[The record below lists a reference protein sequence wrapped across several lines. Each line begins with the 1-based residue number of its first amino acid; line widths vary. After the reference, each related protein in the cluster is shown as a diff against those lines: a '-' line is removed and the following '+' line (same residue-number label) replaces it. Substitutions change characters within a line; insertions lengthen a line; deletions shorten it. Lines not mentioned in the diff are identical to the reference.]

1 VKPSPV
7 PPLFQPWFS
16 GRPAAAYLLSGD
28 GAGLA
33 DLVAELWM
41 GRFLE
46 EGATSELIRW
56 TPADLERES
65 PEAFFRTPSF
75 FSRFRVFVLPDLAE
89 VKKAP
94 REAILAYLA
103 APEPSVVLV
112 LPCSERNVAR
122 AVSAVSGVK
131 TMAPREEQV
140 VSALAGFAVAAARG
154 AGKEF
159 PSVAAEF
166 LVRWVGLDYSRLK
179 EEIGKLLSFA
189 GDRTEIGEEEV
200 KEICVAGGAVDPFV
214 LAKKLEDRD
223 MKGCL
228 SMFRK
233 FAAGAETADY
243 HGLVGAIAWSVR
255 KRLVARATTLSP
267 ERGGEILAALSRI
280 DRGMKGESGLSPEQ
294 LFEIQLLKLLG

>member
-1 VKPSPV
+1 MKPSPV

-16 GRPAAAYLLSGD
+16 GRPGAAYLLSGD

-46 EGATSELIRW
+46 EGATAELIRW

-103 APEPSVVLV
+103 APDPSVVLV

-140 VSALAGFAVAAARG
+140 VSALAGFAVAAARR

-159 PSVAAEF
+159 PEDAAAF
-166 LVRWVGLDYSRLK
+166 LVRWVGLEYSRLK

-189 GDRTEIGEEEV
+189 GDRAGIGEEEV
-200 KEICVAGGAVDPFV
+200 REVCVAGGAVDPFG
-214 LAKKLEDRD
+214 LAERLVGRDR
-223 MKGCL
+223 KGCL

-233 FAAGAETADY
+233 FAAGAEAADY
-243 HGLVGAIAWSVR
+243 HGLVGAIAWFVR
-255 KRLVARATTLSP
+255 KRLVAKATTLSP